1 MPLTAGRR
9 GDSRKVLLNLE
20 NLTAT
25 SPAPAYD
32 VYLGIPENG
41 DPRSF
46 ATRFAGRISTFG
58 IVEASTADERR
69 SGSGLSVA
77 IDVTRIVEQLNAT
90 PGWDASKLSVSFVP
104 TKQSAA
110 AEVIVGRRL
119 PPRVI
124 VLATLAAWSALLLS
138 HSTSTNEHDHHD
150 LAHWSSSV
158 LQWLLMILAMMLP
171 LLGPPLAHVRR
182 RSFAEARIIAST
194 GFVLGYEPPRVLR
207 RLLIESQAALA

>member
-1 MPLTAGRR
+1 MR
-9 GDSRKVLLNLE
+9 SI
-20 NLTAT
+20 T
-25 SPAPAYD
+25 SD
-32 VYLGIPENG
+32 
-41 DPRSF
+41 F
-46 ATRFAGRISTFG
+46 AISLRN
-58 IVEASTADERR
+58 D
-69 SGSGLSVA
+69 
-77 IDVTRIVEQLNAT
+77 D
-90 PGWDASKLSVSFVP
+90 
-104 TKQSAA
+104 
-110 AEVIVGRRL
+110 RL

-194 GFVLGYEPPRVLR
+194 GFVLGYFSVWLVVVLVVSTVVYFVLPIQSLPVTGVSFGVATIWASSSRNAKALALCGATRPLAPGGVTSFLSSCRYGLLIGQACAKSCTPLMVACALTGHSIAAIEPPRVLR